1 MPSAGCSGEAGSDD
15 LGANSYWRRRR
26 QRQPRWAALKQLSA
40 GSSGCVANDPAHL
53 AQARAL
59 DQAAALSRAFR
70 AAQCRVAD
78 WPAGSADGAACEAHG
93 ACEGCYDAAEMLDVA
108 APKLTG
114 NDAHD
119 MRGRYMRALK
129 VAKSTSTVR

>member
-1 MPSAGCSGEAGSDD
+1 
-15 LGANSYWRRRR
+15 LYWQRRR
-26 QRQPRWAALKQLSA
+26 QRHPRWAALKQLSA
-40 GSSGCVANDPAHL
+40 DSSGCVANDPAHL

-70 AAQCRVAD
+70 AAQCRVAH

-93 ACEGCYDAAEMLDVA
+93 ACEGCLDAARVLGAVA
-108 APKLTG
+108 APELTG

-129 VAKSTSTVR
+129 VAKPTSTVR